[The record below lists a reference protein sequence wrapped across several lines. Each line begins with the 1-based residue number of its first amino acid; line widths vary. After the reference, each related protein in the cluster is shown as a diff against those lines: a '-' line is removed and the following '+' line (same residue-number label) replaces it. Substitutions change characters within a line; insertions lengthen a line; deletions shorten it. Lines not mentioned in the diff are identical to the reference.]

1 MNPRH
6 PLVEARPLPDLGEA
20 LEDAARR
27 EADAARG
34 EVTGLRDQIVLL
46 RRELD
51 QAYVR
56 VTIAE
61 KAVQTLGHT
70 VEQLVDIAHKL
81 ARS

>member
-6 PLVEARPLPDLGEA
+6 PLVEARPLPDL
-20 LEDAARR
+20 EDAARR
-27 EADAARG
+27 EADAARE
-34 EVTGLRDQIVLL
+34 EVVLL